1 MAIQSSIL
9 AWGIPWTKEPGS
21 ERVTGRNSR
30 DLQTEEIGKCQ
41 TVFISLLSGR
51 RKQAT
56 SVRSFSLL
64 YTT

>member
-1 MAIQSSIL
+1 MATQSSIL

-21 ERVTGRNSR
+21 ERVTGRKSR

-56 SVRSFSLL
+56 GVRSFPLL